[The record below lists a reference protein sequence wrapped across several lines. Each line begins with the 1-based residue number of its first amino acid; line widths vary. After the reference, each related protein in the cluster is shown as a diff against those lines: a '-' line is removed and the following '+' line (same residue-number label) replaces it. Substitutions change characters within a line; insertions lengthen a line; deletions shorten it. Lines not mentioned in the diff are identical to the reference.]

1 MDNSIFERYPV
12 SFPASEARK
21 LATALTPS
29 SVDRIFYTIFKKA
42 LRGDNAVDF
51 PYPDIAPETLAI
63 LRELGYTV
71 VDSGEDYEVS
81 WY

>member
-1 MDNSIFERYPV
+1 MDSKILDMYPL

-21 LATALTPS
+21 LATALGPS
-29 SVDRIFYTIFKKA
+29 SFDRIFYSIFRKA
-42 LRGDNAVDF
+42 LRGDNSIDF
-51 PYPDIAPETLAI
+51 PYVDISPETLGI

-71 VDSGEDYEVS
+71 VDSGEDYEIS